1 MNHHNNYSFSIQEIE
16 ILAKYLPN
24 CVECKVTVL
33 LVIVTLPSITV
44 PEVKY
49 NINSYP

>member
-1 MNHHNNYSFSIQEIE
+1 MKHQNNYSFSNQEIE
-16 ILAKYLPN
+16 ILAKYLPTG
-24 CVECKVTVL
+24 VECKVTVL
-33 LVIVTLPSITV
+33 LVIITLSSITV